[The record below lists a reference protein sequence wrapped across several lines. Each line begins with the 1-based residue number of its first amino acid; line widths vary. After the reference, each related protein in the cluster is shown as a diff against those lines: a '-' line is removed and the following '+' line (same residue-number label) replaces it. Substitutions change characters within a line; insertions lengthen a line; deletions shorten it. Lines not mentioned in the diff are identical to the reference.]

1 MSRRRRKNRRHEAPR
16 EPSLP
21 VPVEPEPPVL
31 RSNLLQDPRSYGSD
45 VRTIKQMLRL
55 GVVEESVVEALL
67 KRAYVRAAD
76 NNVSARDFRNLMS
89 LIKDFAK
96 LQIDIEKLDR
106 PVRHQHAHLHA
117 HGTVDPEG
125 SRLSEIAERAGIP
138 ALYQ

>member
-1 MSRRRRKNRRHEAPR
+1 MSRRRRRNRQKQQPPAAIV
-16 EPSLP
+16 P
-21 VPVEPEPPVL
+21 VPVEPETPVL

-55 GVVEESVVEALL
+55 GVVEENVVEALL
-67 KRAYVRAAD
+67 KRAYAKAAD
-76 NNVSARDFRNLMS
+76 SNVSARDFRNLMS

-117 HGTVDPEG
+117 HGTINPEG
-125 SRLSEIAERAGIP
+125 HRLSEIAERAGIP